1 MQSTYFKYL
10 FLILNLIIIV
20 VFLFNFQDFS
30 LYQRFLLNNGYTITL
45 TLFIIYLSHLSL
57 KLTDLIVESIK
68 RTENPVTETP
78 LEKTEQ
84 TKS

>member
-10 FLILNLIIIV
+10 FLILNLVIII

-57 KLTDLIVESIK
+57 KLTDLIVESVK

-78 LEKTEQ
+78 LEKTGQ
-84 TKS
+84 PKS